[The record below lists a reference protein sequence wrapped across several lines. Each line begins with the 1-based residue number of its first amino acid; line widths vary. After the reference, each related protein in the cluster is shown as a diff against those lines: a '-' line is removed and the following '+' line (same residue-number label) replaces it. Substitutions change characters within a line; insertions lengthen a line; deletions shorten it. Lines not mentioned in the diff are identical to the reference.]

1 MDKLKIGKSNYKVQ
15 TIEAFQNK
23 VIVAQIDYDNKTIT
37 LAKRGGVSHQPR
49 TKQQI
54 EHAFWHEAVHGILED
69 MQSPLERNERFV
81 DGIAVRLMKL
91 IKQVHP
97 NESNVVL
104 QRFKRIRKLPPQV
117 LRSERPK
124 EAQVSRNRANALRQR
139 ATQGSGKIRKGRPTL
154 RAV

>member
-1 MDKLKIGKSNYKVQ
+1 MNKVKIGKANYEVQ
-15 TIEAFQNK
+15 TVEAFWNK
-23 VIVAQIDYDNKTIT
+23 VIVAQIDYNNKTIT

-54 EHAFWHEAVHGILED
+54 EHAFWHEAVHGILKD

-81 DGIAVRLMKL
+81 DGLAARLMKL

-104 QRFKRIRKLPPQV
+104 QRFKRIRKLPSQV
-117 LRSERPK
+117 LRSKRAK
-124 EAQVSRNRANALRQR
+124 ETQVSRNRANALRQR
-139 ATQGSGKIRKGRPTL
+139 TTQSSRKIREGRPSL